1 MKHFARV
8 EAVSILAGAVFLNY
22 HLQDQGN
29 WVMFLVF
36 AVVPELS
43 LLGYIQRDRTAWWPS
58 LVYNV
63 AHVYTLPIVLVLVLL
78 AVQPWFLF
86 GWVANIALNRAIG
99 FGFKSPKKPEP
110 VTAKE
115 G

>member
-8 EAVSILAGAVFLNY
+8 EAVSILAGAVFLNH
-22 HLQDQGN
+22 HLQGN
-29 WVMFLVF
+29 WVTFLVL
-36 AVVPELS
+36 AVVPELA
-43 LLGYIQRDRTAWWPS
+43 LLGYIQRDKTAWWPS

-63 AHVYTLPIVLVLVLL
+63 VHVYTLPIVLVLVLL
-78 AVQPWFLF
+78 AVQPWFLL

-110 VTAKE
+110 AAAAVKE